1 MEGLRAELES
11 VQAQLKELQKAR
23 FGKSSEKRK
32 TPKMPPPVPSK
43 SDPRAAT
50 DKRQLNAKLRDLTCE
65 EETVEVPADGC
76 GCGKCSSVDLKV
88 IGTKSSVLY
97 EHVREHFRKRTFRR
111 QTVKCRDCGHVAT
124 AAAPVRFAH
133 KTRYA
138 PSFVAHLIYSKW
150 SNSMPQYRLE
160 KSYRAL
166 GIPLS
171 RSTMCDLVHRA
182 AAELEPLYQ
191 RMCALLRQSPDV
203 HADETTI
210 RQQTLNKKAFLWVF
224 VGPDVIVYRY
234 ATSRS
239 GSVPREMLGDSEGR
253 LVVDQYTG
261 YNQVTTLGNRERAG
275 CLAHARRK
283 IFEQSH
289 YPEAEEALALIAQIY
304 RIEANS
310 REHGDSLEQLR
321 ARRHRESRPLFA
333 KLLWWARLNKDE
345 HDPRSAMGKAIRYL
359 LKNRRALTAFL
370 RHPTIPPD
378 NNPAEAALRRVAVG
392 RGNYLFVGN
401 ELTGHNHAVLYSL
414 VATCEKHGVNP
425 LDYLG
430 DVLIRVQD
438 HPASRIDEL
447 LPHRWKP
454 PSGGLE

>member
-1 MEGLRAELES
+1 MDDLRAELES
-11 VQAQLKELQKAR
+11 VQMQLKELRKAR

-32 TPKMPPPVPSK
+32 TPKMPPPVPPK
-43 SDPRAAT
+43 NDPQEAT
-50 DKRQLNAKLRDLTCE
+50 DKRRRNAELRDLTCKE
-65 EETVEVPADGC
+65 EVVEVPGPCSCA
-76 GCGKCSSVDLKV
+76 KCSGRNLKV
-88 IGTKSSVLY
+88 IGTKSSVSY
-97 EHVREHFRKRTFRR
+97 EHVREHLRKRTCVRE
-111 QTVKCRDCGHVAT
+111 TSKCQDCGHVET
-124 AAAPVRFAH
+124 APAPVRFAH

-138 PSFVAHLIYSKW
+138 PSFVAHLIYAKW
-150 SNSMPQYRLE
+150 ANSMPQYRLE

-166 GIPLS
+166 GIPMS

-182 AAELEPLYQ
+182 ADELEPLYQ
-191 RMCALLRQSPDV
+191 RMCELVRQAPDV

-210 RQQTLNKKAFLWVF
+210 RQQKLDKKAFLWVF
-224 VGPDVIVYRY
+224 VAPDVTFYRY
-234 ATSRS
+234 ATTRS
-239 GSVPREMLGDSEGR
+239 GSVPREVLGDSRGR

-261 YNQVTTLGNRERAG
+261 YNHITTIGNRERAG

-289 YPEAEEALALIAQIY
+289 YPEAEEALELIAQIY
-304 RIEANS
+304 RVEAES
-310 REHGDSLEQLR
+310 RQRGDSLEELR
-321 ARRHRESRPLFA
+321 ACREHESRPLFG
-333 KLLWWARLNKDE
+333 KLLCWARRNRHE
-345 HDPRSAMGKAIRYL
+345 HEPRSAMGKAIRYL
-359 LKNRRALTAFL
+359 LKNRRELACFL

-401 ELTGHNHAVLYSL
+401 ERTGHNHAVLYSL
-414 VATCEKHGVNP
+414 VATCEKHGINP

-430 DVLIRVQD
+430 DVLLRVQD

-454 PSGGLE
+454 PSGAGE